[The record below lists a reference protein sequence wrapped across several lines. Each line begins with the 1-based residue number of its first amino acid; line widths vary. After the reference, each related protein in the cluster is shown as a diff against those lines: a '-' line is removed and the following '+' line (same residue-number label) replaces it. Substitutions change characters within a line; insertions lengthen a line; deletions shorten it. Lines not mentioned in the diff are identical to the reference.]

1 MITILVWVLVTVG
14 GGNSSAVSYSPPL
27 ADLASCQRLL
37 DSVAGMPRRAQ
48 CIQISV
54 PKP

>member
-1 MITILVWVLVTVG
+1 MNTILVWVLVTVG
-14 GGNSSAVSYSPPL
+14 GYNSSEVNYSPPL
-27 ADLASCQRLL
+27 ADLTSCQRLL

-48 CIQISV
+48 CVQISV